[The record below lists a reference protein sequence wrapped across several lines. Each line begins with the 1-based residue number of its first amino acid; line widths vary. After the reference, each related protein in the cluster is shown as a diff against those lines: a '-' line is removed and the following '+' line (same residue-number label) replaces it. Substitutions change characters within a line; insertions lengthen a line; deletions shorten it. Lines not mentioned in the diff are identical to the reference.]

1 MKPSLLLTASFL
13 ALLTLAGC
21 ASKGNESLR
30 KETEVSIGSKLTEG
44 QTTKAEVR
52 KMLGSPVRTSF
63 TDGGLEISTYEFD
76 NVTSDLVNYIPVV
89 NWLGSSQSGTRK
101 ELVILFDRANVVQRF
116 LMSESKVKVKTGL
129 FNN

>member
-52 KMLGSPVRTSF
+52 KILGS
-63 TDGGLEISTYEFD
+63 L
-76 NVTSDLVNYIPVV
+76 
-89 NWLGSSQSGTRK
+89 
-101 ELVILFDRANVVQRF
+101 RA
-116 LMSESKVKVKTGL
+116 
-129 FNN
+129 